1 MLSRVAECLYWMSRD
16 MERAE
21 NIARL
26 IDVNAQ
32 LMLDVPLK
40 QAQQLN
46 KNWVPI
52 ADCLGEEYLDGKKRS
67 TSAASVTEFLVFDR
81 RNTNSIL
88 SCLCS
93 ARENARTIRE
103 QISTEM
109 WEQVNRAY
117 LWCIAPAARRLFAKN
132 SYAFYQQIKQISFL
146 FQGITDTTM
155 VHGEGW
161 DFIQM
166 GKYLERADKTSR
178 VLDDKYHILHGID
191 GNPKDALLQWGAVLR
206 SCSARQTYQKIYV
219 SEVKPVKVAELLV
232 LDETFPRSIR
242 FCVHQVD
249 QALRR
254 ISGVSH
260 GHFSN
265 AVEKISGRLSAELS
279 FSAIDDIYSAGLHQA
294 MDDLQIKLNQMGAAI
309 EEVYFEP
316 PSPAS
321 SNPLAVVQVAQ

>member
-1 MLSRVAECLYWMSRD
+1 

-32 LMLDVPLK
+32 LMLDVPLQ
-40 QAQQLN
+40 QAQRLN

-52 ADCLGEEYLDGKKRS
+52 ADCLGEDYLTSKKRPG

-81 RNTNSIL
+81 DNSNSIL
-88 SCLCS
+88 SCLCA

-117 LWCIAPAARRLFAKN
+117 LWCIAPSARRLFAKN
-132 SYAFYQQIKQISFL
+132 SYAFFQQIKQISFI
-146 FQGITDTTM
+146 FQGMTDTTL

-178 VLDDKYHILHGID
+178 VLDEKYHILHGLE
-191 GNPKDALLQWGAVLR
+191 GMPKDDLLQWGAVLR

-219 SEVKPVKVAELLV
+219 AEVNPVKVAELLL
-232 LDETFPRSIR
+232 LDTTFPRSVR
-242 FCVHQVD
+242 FCIQKVD
-249 QALRR
+249 DALRR
-254 ISGVSH
+254 ISGVPH

-265 AVEKISGRLSAELS
+265 AVEKITGRLSAELS
-279 FSAIDDIYSAGLHQA
+279 FSAIEEIFSMGLHQA
-294 MDDLQIKLNQMGAAI
+294 MDDLQIKLNQIGEAI
-309 EEVYFEP
+309 DKVYLET
-316 PSPAS
+316 PSPAAWE
-321 SNPLAVVQVAQ
+321 PQPVVQLAQ